1 MITRTEIAMLLT
13 YAAGTDNRKVTPDAV
28 QAWADALAPY
38 VNIEDAKRAIAE
50 HRATSDDY
58 LMPVHINQAVK
69 RYRADRIS
77 RAPYGDVPDGLD
89 ARQTN
94 AWLTQY
100 RAGIG
105 DGHEPDTAQAA
116 ADHALR
122 IERPKQLEADPDKIR
137 RIVDKT
143 RDALPKPP
151 EVPDDAA

>member
-1 MITRTEIAMLLT
+1 MAPRGWVERRTTPTPQPARQPPNQIRRKPRRRRTTLAPRKPGARNQEANRPMMTKTEIGMLLM

-38 VNIEDAKRAIAE
+38 VNIDDAKRAIAE

-69 RYRADRIS
+69 RYRADRIA

-89 ARQTN
+89 PRQTN

-105 DGHEPDTAQAA
+105 
-116 ADHALR
+116 
-122 IERPKQLEADPDKIR
+122 
-137 RIVDKT
+137 
-143 RDALPKPP
+143 
-151 EVPDDAA
+151 